1 MPVARL
7 WPWLLAA
14 AALLIGLTLTA
25 LAARWHHYTEVQS
38 ERAGLARLA
47 ERGFVAIE
55 GQLRSCALRVRAVQ
69 TALLDA
75 GTVSG
80 PAFDAI
86 YANMRPR
93 NAFPSLLAF
102 GYAERRRV
110 GGRDLYITTHVAPR
124 KGNERVYGLDVATQ
138 PANFAAIEYSRDS
151 DLPAL
156 SAAFPLVQVDDASEH
171 REGVVI
177 RLPLFSPGAR
187 PAGIAERRRR
197 IVGSLAVSFRI
208 QTLIATALP
217 GDMLE
222 SLHVRVDDVT
232 GGARQSLYD
241 SRAGPTGASSGD
253 AAGFGRELRF
263 GGRAWRIELRPRR
276 PFAGAGIATWLIVAG
291 GGAASLLLAG
301 LLLSVSTT
309 HRHALAL
316 ADAMSARYR
325 DSEARFR
332 VLSELL
338 PALVL
343 LARAERGHL
352 SYVNHAAR
360 ERLGIHPGR
369 TNASHLDMLLGD
381 PAMRTRVATVAQGG
395 VPLTGQNVRLRDAR
409 GGSFW
414 ASLSVSRID
423 LGGEPHL
430 LAVASDVSEL
440 RELNERL
447 SYQASHDA
455 LTDLY
460 NRREFE
466 RRLDVAIDEADRGGT
481 VAALLYIDLD
491 QFKLINDTSGHFAG
505 DQLLAHLAGMIRGAL
520 RPGDVLARL
529 GGDEFGALI
538 AADDAQAAREVAE
551 TMRARIDGYVFAWEQ
566 KTYAVSASIGVV
578 MLDRAGMSQRELLSR
593 ADTACYIAKE
603 RGRNRV
609 HVFSDDDLESIHRR
623 GEMEW
628 VNRVRLALN
637 EGRLTLDYQELQKL
651 KPARERDRPHI
662 ELLLRLR
669 DEDDRI
675 ILPGAFVPAA
685 ERYGLMPQ
693 IDRWVVETALAN
705 FSRLHPSGGGLGAC
719 AINLS
724 ASTLE
729 DEDFAGFVLD
739 ALARHD
745 VPANRLC
752 FEITETAAVSNI
764 ARVVRFNE
772 RLRAAGCRI
781 ALDDF
786 GVGMSS
792 FGYLKNLP
800 VDIVKID
807 GSFIHDLESDPM
819 SYSIVRAVTDIGH
832 QIGLEVVAEWVT
844 SQRSCELL
852 RGLGVDYAQGW
863 VVHRPEP
870 ALYDR

>member
-1 MPVARL
+1 MPVARV

-55 GQLRSCALRVRAVQ
+55 GQLRSCALLVRAVQ

-75 GTVSG
+75 GTVDG

-93 NAFPSLLAF
+93 DAFPSLLAF
-102 GYAERRRV
+102 GYTERRRV
-110 GGRDLYITTHVAPR
+110 GARDLYITTQVAPR
-124 KGNERVYGLDVATQ
+124 AGNERVYGLNVATQ

-151 DLPAL
+151 DQPAL
-156 SAAFPLVQVDDASEH
+156 SAAFPLVQSDGASGR

-187 PAGIAERRRR
+187 PAGIAGRRLR

-222 SLHVRVDDVT
+222 SLDVRVDDVT
-232 GGARQSLYD
+232 GGTRQPLYD
-241 SRAGPTGASSGD
+241 SRAQATGVLRGD
-253 AAGFGRELRF
+253 SAGFVRDLRF
-263 GGRAWRIELRPRR
+263 GGRAWRIALRPSR
-276 PFAGAGIATWLIVAG
+276 PLAGGGVATWLILAG
-291 GGAASLLLAG
+291 GGVASLLLAG

-316 ADAMSARYR
+316 ADAMSGRYR

-332 VLSELL
+332 ALSELL

-343 LARAERGHL
+343 LARAEHGRL

-381 PAMRTRVATVAQGG
+381 PAMRTRVATVARGG

-409 GGSFW
+409 GESFW

-466 RRLDVAIDEADRGGT
+466 RRLDVAIDEADRGGA

-505 DQLLAHLAGMIRGAL
+505 DQLLAHLAGMIRGVL

-538 AADDAQAAREVAE
+538 AADDALAARELAE
-551 TMRARIDGYVFAWEQ
+551 AMRARIDGYVFAWEQ

-578 MLDRAGMSQRELLSR
+578 MLDRPGMSQRELLSR

-609 HVFSDDDLESIHRR
+609 HVFSEDDLESIHRR

-651 KPARERDRPHI
+651 KPVRERDRPHI

-685 ERYGLMPQ
+685 ERYGLMPL

-705 FSRLHPSGGGLGAC
+705 FDRLHPSGRGLGAC

-739 ALARHD
+739 TLARHN

-844 SQRSCELL
+844 TQRSWELL

-870 ALYDR
+870 TLYDR